1 MKSTILSNLLVL
13 LTLIL
18 STQNAFASGENDS
31 TSTTRID
38 STRSITTYEP
48 TTAILKKG
56 TIVSFITTEKV
67 SSKDGEENR
76 TISLQIYTDVSIDG
90 KNIVFNHN
98 NYGEAEITTHKAGS
112 FGRPGKADITAV
124 SVRTVNGQRVA
135 LEGLTMEK
143 RGKDQRGLAF
153 GMSLGIPIAGLAMST
168 PPGILIF
175 GITGFFIKGKDAT
188 IPVRTIVRAKVAEDT
203 LIQL

>member
-1 MKSTILSNLLVL
+1 MKATILSNLIA
-13 LTLIL
+13 LI
-18 STQNAFASGENDS
+18 TFVACQQNAFATVATDS
-31 TSTTRID
+31 MQHIVMD
-38 STRSITTYEP
+38 SMRALAAEP

-56 TIVSFITTEKV
+56 TIVSFVTTEKV
-67 SSKDGEENR
+67 SSKDGQEYR
-76 TISLQIYTDVSIDG
+76 TISLQVYTDVSIDG

-112 FGRPGKADITAV
+112 FGRPGKAEITAV
-124 SVRTVNGQRVA
+124 SVRTVNGQRIA
-135 LEGLTMEK
+135 LEGTTTEK
-143 RGKDQRGLAF
+143 YGKDKRGLAF

-175 GITGFFIKGKDAT
+175 GITGFFIKGKEAT
-188 IPVRTIVRAKVAEDT
+188 IPVRTIIRAKVAEDT